1 MWQTSILLLRK
12 IIIERDTFSNWKS
25 LFFFPRGEG
34 RWLINE
40 RGDSYRIS
48 ILWKCGFA
56 ISREWRAQT
65 WPLAATT
72 RYNRVSNRNDGIFEL
87 RRKRPFSLT
96 RFRRYLLARPRNEIV
111 AQLALSS
118 PTPTSLRISP
128 SIRSRLIAPSVSF
141 LPTYPSSP
149 YVSNLYSLHLLF
161 SRSSNAVNES
171 NRFN

>member
-1 MWQTSILLLRK
+1 MTNFHPSLKKDHHRTRYIFKLKISFLFSSRGRK
-12 IIIERDTFSNWKS
+12 MINQRERRLVSDLDFMEM
-25 LFFFPRGEG
+25 R
-34 RWLINE
+34 
-40 RGDSYRIS
+40 
-48 ILWKCGFA
+48 
-56 ISREWRAQT
+56 ISREWCAQT
-65 WPLAATT
+65 WPLTATT

-149 YVSNLYSLHLLF
+149 CVSNLYSLHLLF